1 MRRSLLPRGAPRWRI
16 AMRSGVV
23 AVVLAAV
30 TLLVPSS
37 APQARPASAA
47 ASGSRAVVVASEP
60 LAAEV
65 GIDILRSGGNVIDA
79 AVAVGFA
86 LAVTYPRAGNL
97 GGGGFLLYRRASD
110 GASFFIDF
118 RERAPRSANAA
129 LFRTKDGKPDLEKI
143 QSGPLSV
150 GVPGSPAGLCL
161 AAKRFGSLPLEKLA
175 APAVRLARKGFPVS
189 ETLAESLARAWE
201 WDTLNKDEGASNTF
215 GRDGRPLQE
224 GDLLRQPDLADIL
237 ESIGR
242 KGPDAF
248 YKGDFAARLAGGL
261 KKLGGIMDER
271 DLAEYAAAERTP
283 LKGKF
288 RDVEIVTSP
297 PPSAGGVMLLMML
310 NMLESAQ
317 LEQYGHNSSESIHLM
332 AEAMRRA
339 FADRSEY
346 LGDPDF
352 SEVPVQRLT
361 DPAYAHERWADV
373 SLERATPSSQIGPG
387 IAALAEGPHTT
398 HYSIMDAEGN
408 AVSVTTT
415 LNWGY
420 GSGILIPGT
429 GVLLNNEM
437 DDFSLGPEAPNLYG
451 LIGREANE
459 VEPAKRMLSSMT
471 PTLVLRDGKA
481 WLVLGSPGGSRIPNA
496 VLQVLLNR
504 TVFDLPLREAV
515 EAPRVH
521 HQWKPDRLDLE
532 KRGIPADVARNL
544 EKRGHTLR
552 PSPWWIGE
560 VNVAE
565 LDAGMGR
572 VLGVADP
579 RRGGVVAVW

>member
-1 MRRSLLPRGAPRWRI
+1 M
-16 AMRSGVV
+16 AMRSGIAALVLV
-23 AVVLAAV
+23 AVAFLA
-30 TLLVPSS
+30 PSS
-37 APQARPASAA
+37 APQARPAASAS
-47 ASGSRAVVVASEP
+47 SGSRGVVVASET

-65 GIDILRSGGNVIDA
+65 GTQILRSGGNVVDA

-86 LAVTYPRAGNL
+86 LAVTYPEAGNL
-97 GGGGFLLYRRASD
+97 GGGGFLLYHRASD
-110 GASFFIDF
+110 GANFFIDF
-118 RERAPRSANAA
+118 RERAPRAANAA
-129 LFRTKDGKPDLEKI
+129 LFRTKDGKPDMEKI

-161 AAKRFGSLPLEKLA
+161 AAKRFGSLPLEKLV

-189 ETLAESLARAWE
+189 ESLAASLARAWK
-201 WDTLNKDEGASNTF
+201 WDTLNKDKGASNTF
-215 GRDGRPLQE
+215 GRDGGPLQE
-224 GDLLRQPDLADIL
+224 EDLLRQPDLADIL

-242 KGPDAF
+242 GGPDAF
-248 YKGDFAARLAGGL
+248 YKGEFASRLAGGL
-261 KKLGGIMDER
+261 KELGGIMDEQ
-271 DLAEYAAAERTP
+271 DLADYAAAERKP

-288 RDVEIVTSP
+288 RDLEIVTSP
-297 PPSAGGVMLLMML
+297 PPSAGGAMILMML
-310 NMLESAQ
+310 NMLESTQ

-352 SEVPVQRLT
+352 FEVPVQRLI
-361 DPAYAHERWADV
+361 DPAYARERWADV

-398 HYSIMDAEGN
+398 HYSVLDAEGN

-420 GSGILIPGT
+420 GAGILIPGT
-429 GVLLNNEM
+429 GILLNNEM

-459 VEPAKRMLSSMT
+459 VEPGKRMLSSMT
-471 PTLVLRDGKA
+471 PTLVLREGKTL
-481 WLVLGSPGGSRIPNA
+481 LVLGSPGGSRIPNA
-496 VLQVLLNR
+496 VLQVILNR
-504 TVFDLPLREAV
+504 TVFGLPLREAV
-515 EAPRVH
+515 DAPRIH

-552 PSPWWIGE
+552 LSPWWIGE
-560 VNVAE
+560 VNAAE
-565 LDAGMGR
+565 LDAESGR

-579 RRGGVVAVW
+579 RRGGDVAVW